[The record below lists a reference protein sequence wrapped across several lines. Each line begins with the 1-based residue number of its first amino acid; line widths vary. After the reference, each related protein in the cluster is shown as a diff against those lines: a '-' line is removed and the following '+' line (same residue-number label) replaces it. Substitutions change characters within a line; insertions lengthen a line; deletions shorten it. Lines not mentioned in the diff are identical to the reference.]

1 MMTNSYL
8 EYFLTLLA
16 WVVNNGLWSVLT
28 STGLFALPLA
38 FKVLGIWLKV
48 REEGE
53 DEGNK
58 GSLAIVRIENA
69 LYGAFVVILFCCVPL
84 MAVSVSTLQFDTS
97 RAKTC
102 GSWTPVKPEESGYRG
117 VVSSLDNQTA
127 KIPLWWML
135 VHKLS
140 KGVTQAAVASIPCRP
155 DLRQVRFEV
164 QHSNIRNPALAA
176 ALQDFTDDCYS
187 RALYDWKAKDQGK
200 TQDEN
205 TLQDITWIGS
215 ATFMKREYH
224 QIQSRTPR
232 AGFPWDAGRDD
243 GYANVN
249 GNGYPTCYQW
259 WNDANAGLLKLV
271 KEQTDEGM
279 WLRAWAAMKLIN
291 RNSKEFEEAIV
302 RRLVSPVNMTVSDG
316 IVYRGYGGNA
326 DFTTTNSITRWGA
339 VIGGGVASVGAFPA
353 FDSMRQSLPMVQGL
367 MLMAVYIMIPMVLMF
382 SAYEFKTAITVTFVI
397 FALNFLTFW
406 WELARW
412 IDSWMMEALYGSE
425 THDNWNMMGIQNTS
439 DDLIMNLVMGTM
451 FLVLPA
457 LWMTALG
464 WAGVKVGGAFETTA
478 LQQGSN
484 DAKQGGGKAGEVAEG
499 AAKAFSNKK

>member
-28 STGLFALPLA
+28 STGLFALPLV

-84 MAVSVSTLQFDTS
+84 MEVSVSTLQFDTS
-97 RAKTC
+97 RTKTC
-102 GSWTPVKPEESGYRG
+102 GTWTPVKPAESGYSG

-164 QHSNIRNPALAA
+164 QHSNIKNPALAA

-200 TQDEN
+200 TQDEK

-215 ATFMKREYH
+215 ATFMKGEYH

-232 AGFPWDAGRDD
+232 AGFPWDADRDD

-279 WLRAWAAMKLIN
+279 WLRARAAMKLIN
-291 RNSKEFEEAIV
+291 KNSKEFEEAIV
-302 RRLVSPVNMTVSDG
+302 RRLVSPANLDVSG
-316 IVYRGYGGNA
+316 GRVYRGYGGNA
-326 DFTTTNSITRWGA
+326 DMTVMNELARM
-339 VIGGGVASVGAFPA
+339 GGVAGTSLASLGA
-353 FDSMRQSLPMVQGL
+353 SLPL
-367 MLMAVYIMIPMVLMF
+367 IRCDSPY
-382 SAYEFKTAITVTFVI
+382 
-397 FALNFLTFW
+397 
-406 WELARW
+406 RW
-412 IDSWMMEALYGSE
+412 CRG
-425 THDNWNMMGIQNTS
+425 
-439 DDLIMNLVMGTM
+439 
-451 FLVLPA
+451 
-457 LWMTALG
+457 
-464 WAGVKVGGAFETTA
+464 
-478 LQQGSN
+478 
-484 DAKQGGGKAGEVAEG
+484 
-499 AAKAFSNKK
+499 

>member
-38 FKVLGIWLKV
+38 FKVIGIWLKV

-84 MAVSVSTLQFDTS
+84 MEVSVSTLQFDTS

-102 GSWTPVKPEESGYRG
+102 GSWTPVKPEESGYSG

-164 QHSNIRNPALAA
+164 QHSNIKNPALAA

-200 TQDEN
+200 TQDGQI
-205 TLQDITWIGS
+205 LQDITWIGS
-215 ATFMKREYH
+215 ATFMKGEYH

-259 WNDANAGLLKLV
+259 WNDASAGLLKLV
-271 KEQTDEGM
+271 KEQADEGM
-279 WLRAWAAMKLIN
+279 WLRARAAMKLIN
-291 RNSKEFEEAIV
+291 KDSKEFEEAIV
-302 RRLVSPVNMTVSDG
+302 RRLVSPANLDVSG
-316 IVYRGYGGNA
+316 GQVYRGYGGNA
-326 DFTTTNSITRWGA
+326 DMTVMNDLARM
-339 VIGGGVASVGAFPA
+339 GGVVGTSVASLGAFPA
-353 FDSMRQSLPMVQGL
+353 FDTMRQSL
-367 MLMAVYIMIPMVLMF
+367 PMVLMF

-412 IDSWMMEALYGSE
+412 IDSWMMEALYNSD
-425 THDNWNMMGIQNTS
+425 THSQWNMNGLQNTS
-439 DDLIMNLVMGTM
+439 DDIIMNLVMGTM

-457 LWMTALG
+457 LWMGALG
-464 WAGVKVGGAFETTA
+464 WAGVNLGGALSMA
-478 LQQGSN
+478 MQNGSKVAQN
-484 DAKQGGGKAGEVAEG
+484 TGGKAGQVAEQ
-499 AAKAFSNKK
+499 AVSKKIAK

>member
-84 MAVSVSTLQFDTS
+84 MEVSVSTLQFDTS
-97 RAKTC
+97 RTKTC
-102 GSWTPVKPEESGYRG
+102 GSWTPVKPEESGYSG

-200 TQDEN
+200 TQDEK

-215 ATFMKREYH
+215 ATFMKGEYH

-279 WLRAWAAMKLIN
+279 WLRARAAMKLIN
-291 RNSKEFEEAIV
+291 KNSKEFEEAIV

-316 IVYRGYGGNA
+316 VVYRGYGGNA

-367 MLMAVYIMIPMVLMF
+367 MLMAVYIVIPMVLMF

-464 WAGVKVGGAFETTA
+464 WAGAKVGALATMAKDGSKAPQDAGSKGA
-478 LQQGSN
+478 
-484 DAKQGGGKAGEVAEG
+484 DVAKG
-499 AAKAFSNKK
+499 AYNQLNKK

>member
-69 LYGAFVVILFCCVPL
+69 LYGAFVVILFCCVLL
-84 MAVSVSTLQFDTS
+84 MEVSVSTLQFDTS

-102 GSWTPVKPEESGYRG
+102 GSWTPVKPEESGYSG

-200 TQDEN
+200 TQDEK

-215 ATFMKREYH
+215 VTFMKGEYH

-279 WLRAWAAMKLIN
+279 WLRARAAMKLIN
-291 RNSKEFEEAIV
+291 KNSKEFEEAIV

-326 DFTTTNSITRWGA
+326 DFSTTNSITRWGA
-339 VIGGGVASVGAFPA
+339 TIGGAAASVGAFPA

-464 WAGVKVGGAFETTA
+464 WAGVKVGSLATMAKDGSKAPQDAGSKSADVAKGAYNQ
-478 LQQGSN
+478 L
-484 DAKQGGGKAGEVAEG
+484 
-499 AAKAFSNKK
+499 NKK